1 MFTVDVPKFRVSFFT
16 FYTISRVLYN
26 INTNVIRATADL
38 LNEVFGGE
46 VAEEEEEEKEEEAF
60 CAKCAEKDAGKTD

>member
-26 INTNVIRATADL
+26 INKDVVFFTADL
-38 LNEVFGGE
+38 LKEAFGGE
-46 VAEEEEEEKEEEAF
+46 VVEEEEEVF
-60 CAKCAEKDAGKTD
+60 CANCAQKAAGKTD